1 MKSKDIAIKVDNIS
15 KYYRIGLKEEMN
27 ENFAGSVLSFIKRP
41 LTNFR
46 KYRALY
52 KFDELSSDLD
62 ASSEANTSDLFV
74 ALRNISF
81 EVKKGEV
88 VGIIG
93 KNGAGKSTL
102 LKILSRITYPT
113 SGKVELRGRN
123 SSLLEVGTGFHPEL
137 TGRENVYLNG
147 TILGMTKK
155 EVDRKFDSIVDFSG
169 ISKFIDTPVKRYS
182 SGMSVRLA
190 FSVAAHLEPE
200 ILIIDEV
207 LAVGDVGFQAKCI
220 GKMNSIAHEGRTVLF
235 VSHNMGAVID
245 LCQRVV
251 WLEGGRIKLDG
262 SPRDVITEYLSVG
275 GETTGCWTNNL
286 DEDCVS
292 KTAYLT
298 HAALVSEEG
307 NGNSNIFQFVER
319 IAVEIGYRV
328 MSSISSF
335 ICYVLLKDSFGNI
348 LWASRD
354 APGREQVGQV
364 REPGIYKSTCTFP
377 GGLLRPGQYFVTIG
391 IYGKHPEIIEE
402 EYIDALSFRI
412 SQVGFP
418 FNSVPKRGLLTPDL
432 PWVVGRQPLE
442 CE

>member
-1 MKSKDIAIKVDNIS
+1 
-15 KYYRIGLKEEMN
+15 
-27 ENFAGSVLSFIKRP
+27 
-41 LTNFR
+41 
-46 KYRALY
+46 
-52 KFDELSSDLD
+52 
-62 ASSEANTSDLFV
+62 
-74 ALRNISF
+74 
-81 EVKKGEV
+81 
-88 VGIIG
+88 
-93 KNGAGKSTL
+93 
-102 LKILSRITYPT
+102 
-113 SGKVELRGRN
+113 
-123 SSLLEVGTGFHPEL
+123 
-137 TGRENVYLNG
+137 
-147 TILGMTKK
+147 
-155 EVDRKFDSIVDFSG
+155 
-169 ISKFIDTPVKRYS
+169 
-182 SGMSVRLA
+182 
-190 FSVAAHLEPE
+190 
-200 ILIIDEV
+200 
-207 LAVGDVGFQAKCI
+207 LAVGDAEFQAKCI

-292 KTAYLT
+292 KIAYLT
-298 HAALVSEEG
+298 NAAVVSEEG

-319 IAVEIGYRV
+319 IAIEIGYRV

-335 ICYVLLKDSFGNI
+335 VCYVLLKDSFGNT

-354 APGREQVGQV
+354 AYGHDQVGKV

-412 SQVGFP
+412 SQVGYP